1 MPEEAVSDRNKG
13 RENSGMGIITVL
25 WEKWTEFKRD
35 FYKITVAAM
44 ISPLMYLIIFG
55 MGIQTTSHGEPYL
68 HFLIPGIVSMATMTG
83 SFSAIAQNM
92 SVQRLY
98 EKALDQVMVSPTPLW
113 QFIVGQII
121 GGSLRGMYAG
131 CVILL
136 LTSPIRTDLIFN
148 GLSFVILF
156 LNGTVFSTIALVL
169 SFLAKS
175 YTDAPRYTSYII
187 MPMSFLCNT
196 FFSTDQ
202 MPSGFREIISLLP
215 LSQTCS
221 MVRAIANAE
230 RPGWFGFAVLFA
242 YLTVFSVLS
251 VLFIYKKK
259 NL

>member
-1 MPEEAVSDRNKG
+1 
-13 RENSGMGIITVL
+13 MGIITVL
-25 WEKWTEFKRD
+25 WEKWVEFRRD

-131 CVILL
+131 GVILI
-136 LTSPIRTDLIFN
+136 LTFPIRTNLIFN
-148 GLSFVILF
+148 GLSLLILF
-156 LNGTVFSTIALVL
+156 LNGTVFATIALVF

-175 YTDAPRYTSYII
+175 YTDAPRFTAYII

-202 MPSGFREIISLLP
+202 MPNGFRQIISLLP
-215 LSQTCS
+215 LSQTSS
-221 MVRAIANAE
+221 MVRSIANGNA
-230 RPGWFGFAVLFA
+230 PGAFGFIVLLC
-242 YLTVFSVLS
+242 YLFIFGAIS
-251 VLFIYKKK
+251 VLFIYRKK

>member
-1 MPEEAVSDRNKG
+1 
-13 RENSGMGIITVL
+13 MGIITVL
-25 WEKWTEFKRD
+25 WEKWVEFRRD

-68 HFLIPGIVSMATMTG
+68 HFLIPGIVAMATMTG

-98 EKALDQVMVSPTPLW
+98 EKALDQIMVSPTPLW
-113 QFIVGQII
+113 QFILGQVI

-131 CVILL
+131 GVILL
-136 LTSPIRTDLIFN
+136 LTLPIRTNLIFN
-148 GLSFVILF
+148 GWSFFIMF

-175 YTDAPRYTSYII
+175 YTDAPRFTAYII
-187 MPMSFLCNT
+187 TPMSFLCNT
-196 FFSTDQ
+196 FFSTEQ
-202 MPSGFREIISLLP
+202 MPGGFRQIISLLP
-215 LSQTCS
+215 LSQTS
-221 MVRAIANAE
+221 AMIRAIANAE
-230 RPGWFGFAVLFA
+230 RPGAFGFIVLGA
-242 YLTVFSVLS
+242 YLVIFGLISVA
-251 VLFIYKKK
+251 FIYKKK

>member
-1 MPEEAVSDRNKG
+1 
-13 RENSGMGIITVL
+13 MGIITVL
-25 WEKWTEFKRD
+25 WEKWTEFRRD

-68 HFLIPGIVSMATMTG
+68 HFLIPGIVAMATMTG

-113 QFIVGQII
+113 QFILGQIL
-121 GGSLRGMYAG
+121 GGRLRGLYAG
-131 CVILL
+131 GVILP
-136 LTSPIRTDLIFN
+136 LTFPIRTDLIFN
-148 GLSFVILF
+148 GMSVLILF
-156 LNGTVFSTIALVL
+156 LNGMVFSTIALTL

-202 MPSGFREIISLLP
+202 MPNGFRQLISLLP
-215 LSQTCS
+215 LSQAS
-221 MVRAIANAE
+221 GMVRSISNGE
-230 RPGWFGFAVLFA
+230 KPGSFGFVVLFL
-242 YLTVFSVLS
+242 YLIVFGLIS

>member
-1 MPEEAVSDRNKG
+1 
-13 RENSGMGIITVL
+13 MGIITVL

-35 FYKITVAAM
+35 FYKITVSAM

-55 MGIQTTSHGEPYL
+55 LGIQTTSHGEPYL
-68 HFLIPGIVSMATMTG
+68 HFLIPGIVAMATMTG

-113 QFIVGQII
+113 QFITGQIL
-121 GGSLRGMYAG
+121 GGSLRGMYAAG
-131 CVILL
+131 IILL
-136 LTSPIRTDLIFN
+136 LTRAIRTDLIFN
-148 GLSFVILF
+148 GWSFLIMF

-202 MPSGFREIISLLP
+202 MPGGFRQVVSCLP
-215 LSQTCS
+215 LSQAS
-221 MVRAIANAE
+221 GMIRAISNGE
-230 RPGWFGFAVLFA
+230 SPGVFGFVILLIYLAVFTA
-242 YLTVFSVLS
+242 LS
-251 VLFIYKKK
+251 VLFIYRKK

>member
-1 MPEEAVSDRNKG
+1 
-13 RENSGMGIITVL
+13 MGIITVL
-25 WEKWTEFKRD
+25 WEKWVEFRRD
-35 FYKITVAAM
+35 FYKITIAAM

-68 HFLIPGIVSMATMTG
+68 HFLIPGVVSMATMTG
-83 SFSAIAQNM
+83 SFSAVAQNM

-113 QFIVGQII
+113 QFILGQII

-131 CVILL
+131 AIILL
-136 LTSPIRTDLIFN
+136 MTAPIRTDLIFN
-148 GLSFVILF
+148 GMSFFILF

-175 YTDAPRYTSYII
+175 YSDAPRYTSYII

-202 MPSGFREIISLLP
+202 MPVGFRQIISLLP
-215 LSQTCS
+215 LSQTCA
-221 MVRAIANAE
+221 MVRSISNGEA
-230 RPGWFGFAVLFA
+230 PGIFGFFVLIT
-242 YLTVFSVLS
+242 YLLVFGFIS
-251 VLFIYKKK
+251 VLFIYRKK

>member
-1 MPEEAVSDRNKG
+1 
-13 RENSGMGIITVL
+13 MGIITVL
-25 WEKWTEFKRD
+25 WEKWVEFKRD

-44 ISPLMYLIIFG
+44 ISPVMYLIIFG

-68 HFLIPGIVSMATMTG
+68 HFLIPGVVSMATMTG

-113 QFIVGQII
+113 QFILGQII

-131 CVILL
+131 GIILL

-148 GLSFVILF
+148 GMSIFILF

-169 SFLAKS
+169 SFQAKS
-175 YTDAPRYTSYII
+175 YSDAPRYTSYII
-187 MPMSFLCNT
+187 TPMSFLCNT

-202 MPSGFREIISLLP
+202 MPNGFRQVISLLP
-215 LSQTCS
+215 LSQTS
-221 MVRAIANAE
+221 GMVRSISNGE
-230 RPGWFGFAVLFA
+230 EPGILGFLVLFS
-242 YLTVFSVLS
+242 YLVVFSIIS
-251 VLFIYKKK
+251 VLFIYRKK

>member
-1 MPEEAVSDRNKG
+1 
-13 RENSGMGIITVL
+13 MGIITVL

-44 ISPLMYLIIFG
+44 ISPLMYLVIFG

-68 HFLIPGIVSMATMTG
+68 HFLIPGIVAMATMTG
-83 SFSAIAQNM
+83 SFGATAQNM

-113 QFIVGQII
+113 QFILGQII

-131 CVILL
+131 AIILL
-136 LTSPIRTDLIFN
+136 LTLPVRTDLIFN
-148 GLSFVILF
+148 GWSVLVMF
-156 LNGTVFSTIALVL
+156 LNGMVFATIALVL

-175 YTDAPRYTSYII
+175 YSDAPRFTSYII
-187 MPMSFLCNT
+187 TPMSFLCNT

-202 MPSGFREIISLLP
+202 MPAGFRQVIGLLP
-215 LSQTCS
+215 LSQASS
-221 MVRAIANAE
+221 MIRAISNGE
-230 RPGWFGFAVLFA
+230 QPGVFGFAVLLV
-242 YLTVFSVLS
+242 YLMIFSALS
-251 VLFIYKKK
+251 VWFIYKKK